1 MRFFSLAIALL
12 AGFFGINLGF
22 RAYKKFRYL
31 TTEGKVSIRYLVM
44 NSIIAGGAGVLI
56 FFSIIMAM
64 GFVDET
70 YIWNVDKIWGA
81 IFVSLIPGGIITIG
95 SFMQAIIIT
104 RYRRILIDTL
114 KQEEMKNR
122 SYNDAQKDEPAS

>member
-122 SYNDAQKDEPAS
+122 SYNDAQKDQPAS